1 MKNLMI
7 ASIVASAALAAP
19 AFAWEGRVIA
29 CFDKV
34 WVKAEYATT
43 HVPHTKAKTVWEHR
57 NGQMVEIYYPAIMKE
72 MKHLVKE
79 GYYIKRKA
87 PCRAAG

>member
-1 MKNLMI
+1 MKKLTI
-7 ASIVASAALAAP
+7 AAVVASAAFAAP
-19 AFAWEGRVIA
+19 AFAWEGKVIA

-34 WVKAEYATT
+34 WVPPVYSTT

-72 MKHLVKE
+72 MTTLKKA

-87 PCRAAG
+87 ACRVGG